1 MSEKILIIDDHV
13 ETVNLVSAILTRQ
26 GYEVHT
32 AHSGP
37 DGLERAGQIYPHLIL
52 LDVMMP
58 EMDGYEVCRTMR
70 QRPYL
75 KDTPIIMFTAKSQP
89 GEKWEGFQAGA
100 TDYLIKPTNTDELSK
115 RVRTILDRTAEK
127 KAEAIQNVPIPGE
140 SKGQTAFVGAP
151 PPATQLI
158 GVLGVRGGCG
168 TTTTAVNLAFSLA
181 KNQAD
186 TLLVDLDMKQGHIS
200 LYLNRQTSKS
210 INALS
215 GRDSMVL
222 QRELH
227 QQTVTLNDHLDLLLA
242 QPNAAHKRQTP
253 LREQLTDLIY
263 GLSQTNRQVIL
274 DLGHGINETNE
285 PFLPKLDMLF
295 VCMLPERISVSAARQ
310 ILRGLEDVMFP
321 GSGLYTLMLNFSTNS
336 TLPQKAVEKFI
347 GHPINHVIAINPDD
361 FAQSVNSARP
371 LAISYPD
378 SPAAHTFSKIAKQI
392 QPVTTP

>member
-37 DGLERAGQIYPHLIL
+37 DGLNRAGQIYPDLIL

-58 EMDGYEVCRTMR
+58 EMDGYEVCKVMR

-115 RVRTILDRTAEK
+115 RVRTILDRTAVQK
-127 KAEAIQNVPIPGE
+127 MQNVQNTPIPGE
-140 SKGQTAFVGAP
+140 SKGHTAFVVNPA
-151 PPATQLI
+151 PATQLI

-181 KNQAD
+181 QNQAD

-222 QRELH
+222 QRELQ

-253 LREQLTDLIY
+253 HKDQLSDLIY
-263 GLSQTNRQVIL
+263 GLSQTNRQVVL

-285 PFLPKLDMLF
+285 PFLSKIDVLI
-295 VCMLPERISVSAARQ
+295 VCMQPERISVSAARQ
-310 ILRGLEDVMFP
+310 ILRGLEEIIFP
-321 GSGLYTLMLNFSTNS
+321 GSSLIALMLNFNAST
-336 TLPQKAVEKFI
+336 TLPQRAVEKFI
-347 GHPINHVIAINPDD
+347 GHPINYVVSINPED
-361 FAQSVNSARP
+361 FAQAVNSAQP
-371 LAISYPD
+371 LAMSYPD
-378 SPAAHTFSKIAKQI
+378 SPAAQTFTKIAKQI
-392 QPVTTP
+392 QPVTTA